1 MCIMRHGK
9 PKGYLVL
16 LRKYL
21 ETLLRRSIRLIR
33 IKLLILE
40 LIVCFRLGT
49 PQSGR
54 VRSLSRHRLFHRFA
68 VTKLYACHGR
78 IPLQ

>member
-49 PQSGR
+49 P
-54 VRSLSRHRLFHRFA
+54 
-68 VTKLYACHGR
+68 
-78 IPLQ
+78 